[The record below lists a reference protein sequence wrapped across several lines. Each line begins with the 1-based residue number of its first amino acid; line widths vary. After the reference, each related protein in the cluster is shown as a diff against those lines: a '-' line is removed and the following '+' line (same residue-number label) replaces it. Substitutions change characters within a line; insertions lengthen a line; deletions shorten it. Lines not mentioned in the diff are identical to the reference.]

1 MKARGVGAGDEP
13 IPADYAAALAEN
25 DRLRRTIAAL
35 AALSDEVRESE
46 ARKSAVIEN
55 ALDCIIT
62 IDHEGSVVE
71 FNAAAEETFRID
83 RDQAIGQE
91 LAELIIPPEL
101 RAAHRAGLERFLEM
115 GEGRVIG
122 QRLEVPALRADGTT
136 FPAELAITFL
146 RTGGAPLFT
155 AHLRDIS
162 HRKALEASLHASEGR
177 FRALMEQAPFSVQIF
192 APDGSTIL
200 VNRAWEELWGASVE
214 DLVGYNILHD
224 AQLAAHG
231 VLAHIERAFAGEP
244 SFVPPVRYDPRETLP
259 HENRHEDAVRWVGA
273 VAYPLKDERGTV
285 REVVLV
291 HDDITAR
298 KRAEAAVQ
306 ESEEKLRLLADTIPQ
321 LAWMAKPDGEIF
333 WYNRR
338 WYEYTGTTPE
348 DMRGWGWQS
357 VHDPEV
363 LPEVLERWKASLAT
377 GEPFDMVF
385 PLKGVDGEFRPFLT
399 RVNPLRDDQDS
410 ILYWFGTNTDVSAI
424 KQMEAALIDADRRKN
439 EFLAMLAHELRN
451 PLAPI
456 RNAGQ
461 ILRLAT
467 DNRDVVR
474 STAEMV
480 ERQIGHL
487 VRLVDDLLDVTRID
501 RGKIELRQERIEL
514 APIVNHVV
522 EAAQAFIRC
531 MDHDVTVALPPHPV
545 YVNADPIRLAQIIG
559 NLLNN
564 ACKFTDSRG
573 SISLTVD
580 VEAEER
586 DRTEA
591 VIRIRDNGVGIP
603 AEQRRR
609 IFEMFTQVDP
619 SLERS
624 HDGLGIGLALAKH
637 LTDMHGGTLE
647 ARSEGVGLGS
657 EFVLRLPLND
667 DAPTPLTADPV
678 GTQSGPLRRT
688 ILVVDDNRDS
698 AISLAMLLEVNGH
711 ETHTAFDGAE
721 AVEMAATFK
730 PDVVLLDIGMPTMN
744 GYEACGRIREAPEGN
759 SVVVIA
765 LTGWGQEQDRQRTH
779 EAGFDHHLVKPV
791 DPEALLQLI
800 RTLPRRLEG

>member
-1 MKARGVGAGDEP
+1 MSASDEP
-13 IPADYAAALAEN
+13 APADYAAALAEN
-25 DRLRRTIAAL
+25 ERLRRTIAEL
-35 AALSDEVRESE
+35 VALSDEVRESE

-62 IDHEGSVVE
+62 IDHAGRVVE
-71 FNAAAEETFRID
+71 FNTAAEGTFRIG

-91 LAELIIPPEL
+91 LAELIIPPEM
-101 RAAHRAGLERFLEM
+101 RTAHRAGLARFIET
-115 GEGRVIG
+115 GEARVIG
-122 QRLEVPALRADGTT
+122 RRLEVPALRADGTT
-136 FPAELAITFL
+136 FPAELAITLL
-146 RTGGAPLFT
+146 RTDGPPLFT

-162 HRKALEASLHASEGR
+162 HRKALEASLHASEAR

-192 APDGSTIL
+192 APDGNTIL
-200 VNRAWEELWGASVE
+200 VNRAWEELWGASLE
-214 DLVGYNILHD
+214 DLVGYNILQDH
-224 AQLAAHG
+224 QLAAHG

-244 SFVPPVRYDPRETLP
+244 SFVPPVRYDPRDTLP

-338 WYEYTGTTPE
+338 WYEYTGTTAE
-348 DMRGWGWQS
+348 EMRGWGWQS
-357 VHDPEV
+357 VHAPEA
-363 LPEVLERWKASLAT
+363 LAGVLERWTASLAT

-385 PLKGVDGEFRPFLT
+385 PLKGADGEFRPFLT

-410 ILYWFGTNTDVSAI
+410 ILYWFGTNTDISEI

-456 RNAGQ
+456 RNAGHV
-461 ILRLAT
+461 LRLAT
-467 DNRDVVR
+467 DNREVVR
-474 STAEMV
+474 SAAEMV

-487 VRLVDDLLDVTRID
+487 VRLVDDLLDVTRIN
-501 RGKIELRQERIEL
+501 RGKIELRPERIEL
-514 APIVNHVV
+514 APVVNHVV
-522 EAAQAFIRC
+522 EAAQVFIRC
-531 MDHDVTVALPPHPV
+531 MDHAVTVSLPSHPV
-545 YVNADPIRLAQIIG
+545 YLNADPIRLAQIIG

-573 SISLTVD
+573 SIALAVD
-580 VEAEER
+580 VEGGEGHR
-586 DRTEA
+586 PEA
-591 VIRIRDNGVGIP
+591 VIRIRDNGIGIP
-603 AEQRRR
+603 AEHRRR
-609 IFEMFTQVDP
+609 IFEMFTQVDT

-624 HDGLGIGLALAKH
+624 RDGLGIGLALAKH
-637 LTDMHGGTLE
+637 LVEMHGGTLD
-647 ARSEGVGLGS
+647 ANSEGVGLGS
-657 EFVLRLPLND
+657 EFVLRLPILV
-667 DAPTPLTADPV
+667 DAPTPSAPDSL
-678 GTQSGPLRRT
+678 GTESPPARRT
-688 ILVVDDNRDS
+688 ILVVDDNQDS

-711 ETHTAFDGAE
+711 QTHTAYDGAQ
-721 AVEMAATFK
+721 AVEAAATLQ
-730 PDVVLLDIGMPTMN
+730 PDVVLLDIGMPMMN
-744 GYEACGRIREAPEGN
+744 GYEACRRIRAAPGGKN
-759 SVVVIA
+759 VLLVA
-765 LTGWGQEQDRQRTH
+765 LTGWGQDQDRQRTH

-791 DPEALLQLI
+791 DPQALMQLI
-800 RTLPRRLEG
+800 RERSRRGQG